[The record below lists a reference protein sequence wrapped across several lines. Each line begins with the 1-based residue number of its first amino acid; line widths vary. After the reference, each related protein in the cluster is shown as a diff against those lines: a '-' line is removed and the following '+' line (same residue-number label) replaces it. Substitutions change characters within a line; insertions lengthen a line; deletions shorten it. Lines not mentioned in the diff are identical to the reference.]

1 MDLISL
7 AKILFKNSMII
18 LVAIVNAMDLYV
30 YRGSSQNLFLFL
42 YLNLNSLFL
51 RTRLVFNSIYSNQ
64 NSNREMIYAM
74 LGMLAFLLF
83 L

>member
-18 LVAIVNAMDLYV
+18 LVAIVSAMDLYV

-74 LGMLAFLLF
+74 LGMLAYQLF